1 MEKGICELCKRQPID
16 LTIHHL
22 IPKEE
27 GGRFSDTAQICIP
40 CHKQVHF
47 LYTNTELAALYS
59 TVDSLKH
66 APEMKKFISW
76 LRKQPAT
83 SLPRM
88 KKSNRLRRR
97 RK

>member
-1 MEKGICELCKRQPID
+1 MEKGICELCKRQPVD

-27 GGRFSDTAQICIP
+27 GGRFSDTAQICIS

-47 LYTNTELAALYS
+47 LYTNAELAALYP

-66 APEMKKFISW
+66 AHEMKKFISW

-88 KKSNRLRRR
+88 KKSNRLKRRG
-97 RK
+97 K

>member
-1 MEKGICELCKRQPID
+1 MEKGVCELCKRQPVD

-40 CHKQVHF
+40 CHKQIHF
-47 LYTNTELAALYS
+47 LYTNAELAALYP
-59 TVDSLKH
+59 TVDSLKQ
-66 APEMKKFISW
+66 APEMKKFINW

-88 KKSNRLRRR
+88 KKSNRLKQR

>member
-1 MEKGICELCKRQPID
+1 MEKGICELCKRQPVD
-16 LTIHHL
+16 LTVHHL

-47 LYTNTELAALYS
+47 LYSNTELATLYS

-66 APEMKKFISW
+66 APEMKKFIGW

-83 SLPRM
+83 SMPRM
-88 KKSNRLRRR
+88 KKSNRLKR
-97 RK
+97 RKN

>member
-1 MEKGICELCKRQPID
+1 MEKGICELCKRQPVD
-16 LTIHHL
+16 LTVHHL
-22 IPKEE
+22 VPKEE

-47 LYTNTELAALYS
+47 LYTNTELAKLYC
-59 TVDSLKH
+59 TVVSLKH

-88 KKSNRLRRR
+88 KKSNRLKRR